1 MENFYDGPERREFL
15 RLDYDTPLAYKVCK
29 PETLN
34 MLLNGY
40 TVDVSS
46 SGLLCNIKNKVDLED
61 ILWLSFDRSVLIV
74 CEEIEKSSLIY
85 QSGIVGKVVRIN
97 DKDNGTFD
105 IGVKFITRQEK
116 NRPEVFAGINSLDE
130 K

>member
-1 MENFYDGPERREFL
+1 MKNFYEGPERREFI
-15 RLDYDTPLAYKVCK
+15 RLNFNTPLAYKVCK
-29 PETLN
+29 AETLEK
-34 MLLNGY
+34 LLEGY
-40 TVDVSS
+40 TVNLSN
-46 SGLLCNIKNKVDLED
+46 SGLLCNIKNRVDIED
-61 ILWLSFDRSVLIV
+61 ILWLSFDRSVLIT

-116 NRPEVFAGINSLDE
+116 NPVAMFSGVNNLKE
-130 K
+130 